1 MNVWL
6 SEDWRTNHEIDP
18 YKGGLQ
24 CRFDSNCADEVK
36 EACKRFTRWLRRSF
50 QFPVKVSVF
59 FKANDSIEASDGE
72 CVSALFVEPYE
83 RSGHPHIYIAVGSYA
98 EHKDKVGRD
107 AALGGILRS
116 AAHELTHYYQ
126 WLNDVRLTGRGY
138 EIQARYYADV
148 VIDWYA
154 TTCEHP

>member
-1 MNVWL
+1 MQKVYTMAA
-6 SEDWRTNHEIDP
+6 EE
-18 YKGGLQ
+18 
-24 CRFDSNCADEVK
+24 
-36 EACKRFTRWLRRSF
+36 F

-59 FKANDSIEASDGE
+59 SRQMIVLKPQMVNVFL
-72 CVSALFVEPYE
+72 LFLLNHTE
-83 RSGHPHIYIAVGSYA
+83 RADTHIFTIAVGSYA